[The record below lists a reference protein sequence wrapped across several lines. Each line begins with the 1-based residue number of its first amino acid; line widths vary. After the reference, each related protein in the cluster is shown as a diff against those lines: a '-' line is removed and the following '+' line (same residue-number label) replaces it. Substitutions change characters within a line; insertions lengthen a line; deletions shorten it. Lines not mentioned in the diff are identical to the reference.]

1 MIVVD
6 ASIFVAWLLN
16 EPRKSSEQD
25 VWDALVSQS
34 ALVPAHWPNEVANA
48 LRRAV
53 RRKRIAVEDL
63 EPTLED
69 LAPFEIRLSSPPSV
83 QDIEA
88 LTKDAL
94 RLDLSVY
101 DLHYVN
107 LAKTHRLPLATI
119 DAAMRS
125 AARNADVVVL
135 PESR

>member
-1 MIVVD
+1 LIVVD

-16 EPRKSSEQD
+16 EPMQSAEQK
-25 VWDALVSQS
+25 VWDALVSES
-34 ALVPAHWPNEVANA
+34 ALVPVHWPNEVANA

-53 RRKRIAVEDL
+53 RRNRISLEDIG
-63 EPTLED
+63 PTLED
-69 LAPFEIRLSSPPSV
+69 LAPFDIKLSTPPSV

-101 DLHYVN
+101 DLQYVN

-125 AARNADVVVL
+125 AAHKVDVIVL

>member
-1 MIVVD
+1 LIVVD

-16 EPRKSSEQD
+16 EPRQLAEQE
-25 VWDALVSQS
+25 VWDALVSES
-34 ALVPAHWPNEVANA
+34 ALVPVHWPNEVANA
-48 LRRAV
+48 LRRAI
-53 RRKRIAVEDL
+53 RRNRISLEDIG
-63 EPTLED
+63 PTLGD
-69 LAPFEIRLSSPPSV
+69 LAPFEIKLSTPPSV

-101 DLHYVN
+101 DLQYVN

-119 DAAMRS
+119 DTAMRS
-125 AARNADVVVL
+125 AARKVDVIVL

>member
-1 MIVVD
+1 LIVVD

-16 EPRKSSEQD
+16 EPKQLAEQE
-25 VWDALVSQS
+25 VWDALVSES
-34 ALVPAHWPNEVANA
+34 ALVPVHWPNEVANA

-53 RRKRIAVEDL
+53 RRNRISLEDIG
-63 EPTLED
+63 PTLGD
-69 LAPFEIRLSSPPSV
+69 LAPFDIKLSTPPSV
-83 QDIEA
+83 QDIEG

-101 DLHYVN
+101 DLQYVS

-119 DAAMRS
+119 DTAMRS
-125 AARNADVVVL
+125 AARKVDVIVL

>member
-1 MIVVD
+1 LIVVD

-16 EPRKSSEQD
+16 EPRQSAEQE
-25 VWDALVSQS
+25 VWDALVSES
-34 ALVPAHWPNEVANA
+34 ALVPVHWPNEVANA
-48 LRRAV
+48 LCRAV
-53 RRKRIAVEDL
+53 RRNRILVE
-63 EPTLED
+63 EIGPTLND
-69 LAPFEIRLSSPPSV
+69 LASFDIRLSTPPSV

-101 DLHYVN
+101 DLQYVN
-107 LAKTHRLPLATI
+107 LARTHRLPLATI

-125 AARNADVVVL
+125 AARNVDVIVL

>member
-1 MIVVD
+1 MVVD
-6 ASIFVAWLLN
+6 ASMFVAWLLN
-16 EPRKSSEQD
+16 EPRQSAEEE
-25 VWDALVSQS
+25 VWNALIRES

-53 RRKRIAVEDL
+53 RRNRISLEDIG
-63 EPTLED
+63 PTLGD
-69 LAPFEIRLSSPPSV
+69 LVPFDIRLSTPPSV
-83 QDIEA
+83 REIEA

-101 DLHYVN
+101 DLHYVS

-125 AARNADVVVL
+125 AARNVDVIVL
-135 PESR
+135 PENR

>member
-16 EPRKSSEQD
+16 EPSQLAEQE
-25 VWDALVSQS
+25 VWDALVSES
-34 ALVPAHWPNEVANA
+34 ALVPVHWPNEVANA

-53 RRKRIAVEDL
+53 RRNRISLEDIG
-63 EPTLED
+63 PTLGD
-69 LAPFEIRLSSPPSV
+69 LAPFDIRLSTPPSV

-101 DLHYVN
+101 DLQYVN

-125 AARNADVVVL
+125 AARNVDVIVL

>member
-16 EPRKSSEQD
+16 EPRQSAEQE
-25 VWDALVSQS
+25 VWDALVSES
-34 ALVPAHWPNEVANA
+34 ALVPVHWPNEVANA
-48 LRRAV
+48 LRRAA
-53 RRKRIAVEDL
+53 RRNRISVE
-63 EPTLED
+63 EIGPTLQD
-69 LAPFEIRLSSPPSV
+69 LASFDIRLSTPPSV

-101 DLHYVN
+101 DLQYVN
-107 LAKTHRLPLATI
+107 LARTHRLPLATI

-125 AARNADVVVL
+125 AARNVDVIVL

>member
-16 EPRKSSEQD
+16 EPRQSAEQA
-25 VWDALVSQS
+25 VWDTLVSES
-34 ALVPAHWPNEVANA
+34 ALVPVHWPNEVANA
-48 LRRAV
+48 LRRAT
-53 RRKRIAVEDL
+53 RRNRISVE
-63 EPTLED
+63 EIGPTLQD
-69 LAPFEIRLSSPPSV
+69 LASFDIRLSTPPSV

-101 DLHYVN
+101 DLQYVN
-107 LAKTHRLPLATI
+107 LARTHRLPLATI

-125 AARNADVVVL
+125 AARNVDVIVL

>member
-16 EPRKSSEQD
+16 EPMQSAEQQI
-25 VWDALVSQS
+25 WDALVSES

-53 RRKRIAVEDL
+53 RRNRISLEDIG
-63 EPTLED
+63 PTLGD
-69 LAPFEIRLSSPPSV
+69 IAPFDIKLSTPPSV

-101 DLHYVN
+101 DLQYVN

-119 DAAMRS
+119 DTAMRS
-125 AARNADVVVL
+125 AARKVDVIVL

>member
-6 ASIFVAWLLN
+6 ASMFVAWLLN
-16 EPRKSSEQD
+16 EPRQSAEQE
-25 VWDALVSQS
+25 VWDALVGES

-53 RRKRIAVEDL
+53 RRNRISLEDIGS
-63 EPTLED
+63 TLED
-69 LAPFEIRLSSPPSV
+69 LAPFDIKLSTPPSV

-101 DLHYVN
+101 DLHYIN

-125 AARNADVVVL
+125 AARKVDVIVL

>member
-16 EPRKSSEQD
+16 EPRQIAEQD
-25 VWDALVSQS
+25 IWDALVKES
-34 ALVPAHWPNEVANA
+34 ALVPVHWPNEVANA

-53 RRKRIAVEDL
+53 RRNRISL
-63 EPTLED
+63 EEIGPTLGD
-69 LAPFEIRLSSPPSV
+69 LAPFDIKLSTPPSV

-101 DLHYVN
+101 DLQYVN
-107 LAKTHRLPLATI
+107 LAKMHRLPLATI
-119 DAAMRS
+119 DTAMRS
-125 AARNADVVVL
+125 AARKVDVIVL

>member
-1 MIVVD
+1 LIVVD

-16 EPRKSSEQD
+16 EPMQSAEQE
-25 VWDALVSQS
+25 VWDALVSES
-34 ALVPAHWPNEVANA
+34 ALVPVHWPNEVANA

-53 RRKRIAVEDL
+53 RRNRISLEDIG
-63 EPTLED
+63 PTLED
-69 LAPFEIRLSSPPSV
+69 LAPFDIKLSTPPSV

-101 DLHYVN
+101 DLQYVN
-107 LAKTHRLPLATI
+107 LARTHRLPLATI

-125 AARNADVVVL
+125 AARNVDVIVL

>member
-1 MIVVD
+1 LIVVD

-16 EPRKSSEQD
+16 EPRQLAEQE
-25 VWDALVSQS
+25 VWDALVSES
-34 ALVPAHWPNEVANA
+34 ALVPVHWPNEVANA

-53 RRKRIAVEDL
+53 RRNRISL
-63 EPTLED
+63 EEIGPTLGD
-69 LAPFEIRLSSPPSV
+69 LAPFDIKLSTPPAV

-101 DLHYVN
+101 DLQYVN

-119 DAAMRS
+119 DTAMRS
-125 AARNADVVVL
+125 AARKVDVIVL

>member
-1 MIVVD
+1 LIVVD

-16 EPRKSSEQD
+16 EPRQLAEQE
-25 VWDALVSQS
+25 VWDALVSES
-34 ALVPAHWPNEVANA
+34 ALVPVHWPNEVANA

-53 RRKRIAVEDL
+53 RRNRISLEDIG
-63 EPTLED
+63 PTLGD
-69 LAPFEIRLSSPPSV
+69 LAPFDIKLSTPPSV

-101 DLHYVN
+101 DLQYVN

-119 DAAMRS
+119 DTAMRS
-125 AARNADVVVL
+125 AAHKVDVIVL
-135 PESR
+135 PEGR

>member
-1 MIVVD
+1 LIVVD

-16 EPRKSSEQD
+16 EPRQLAEQD
-25 VWDALVSQS
+25 VWDALVSES
-34 ALVPAHWPNEVANA
+34 ALVPVHWPNEVANA

-53 RRKRIAVEDL
+53 RRNRISLEDIG
-63 EPTLED
+63 PTLGD
-69 LAPFEIRLSSPPSV
+69 LAPFDIKLSTPPSV

-101 DLHYVN
+101 DLQYVN

-119 DAAMRS
+119 DTAMRS
-125 AARNADVVVL
+125 AAHKVDVIVL

>member
-1 MIVVD
+1 LIVVD

-16 EPRKSSEQD
+16 EPRQSAEQE
-25 VWDALVSQS
+25 VWDALVSES
-34 ALVPAHWPNEVANA
+34 ALVPVHWPNEVANA
-48 LRRAV
+48 LRRAA
-53 RRKRIAVEDL
+53 RRNRISVEEIGPTVEDL
-63 EPTLED
+63 ASFD
-69 LAPFEIRLSSPPSV
+69 IRLSTPPSV

-101 DLHYVN
+101 DLQYVN
-107 LAKTHRLPLATI
+107 LARTHRLPLATI

-125 AARNADVVVL
+125 AARNVDVIVL

>member
-1 MIVVD
+1 LIVVD

-16 EPRKSSEQD
+16 EPRQLAEQE
-25 VWDALVSQS
+25 VWDALVSES
-34 ALVPAHWPNEVANA
+34 ALVPVHWPNEVANA

-53 RRKRIAVEDL
+53 RRNRISLEDIG
-63 EPTLED
+63 PTLGD
-69 LAPFEIRLSSPPSV
+69 LAPFDIKLSTPPSV

-101 DLHYVN
+101 DLQYVN
-107 LAKTHRLPLATI
+107 LAKMHRLPLATI
-119 DAAMRS
+119 DTAMRS
-125 AARNADVVVL
+125 AARKLDVIVL

>member
-16 EPRKSSEQD
+16 EPRQLAEQE
-25 VWDALVSQS
+25 VWDALVSES
-34 ALVPAHWPNEVANA
+34 ALVPVHWPNEVANA

-53 RRKRIAVEDL
+53 RRNRISLEDIG
-63 EPTLED
+63 PTLGD
-69 LAPFEIRLSSPPSV
+69 LAPFDIKLSTPPSV

-101 DLHYVN
+101 DLQYVN

-119 DAAMRS
+119 DTAMRS
-125 AARNADVVVL
+125 AAGKVDVIVL

>member
-1 MIVVD
+1 LIVVD

-16 EPRKSSEQD
+16 EPRQSAEQD
-25 VWDALVSQS
+25 VWDALVSES

-48 LRRAV
+48 LRRAA
-53 RRKRIAVEDL
+53 RRNRISVE
-63 EPTLED
+63 EIGPTLQD
-69 LAPFEIRLSSPPSV
+69 LAPFDIRLSTPPSV

-101 DLHYVN
+101 DLQYVN
-107 LAKTHRLPLATI
+107 LARTHRLPLATI

-125 AARNADVVVL
+125 AARNVDVIVL

>member
-16 EPRKSSEQD
+16 EPRQSAEQE
-25 VWDALVSQS
+25 VWDALVSES
-34 ALVPAHWPNEVANA
+34 ALVPVHWPNEVANA
-48 LRRAV
+48 LRRAA
-53 RRKRIAVEDL
+53 RRNRISVE
-63 EPTLED
+63 EIGPTLKD
-69 LAPFEIRLSSPPSV
+69 LAPFDIRLSTPPSV

-101 DLHYVN
+101 DLQYVN

-125 AARNADVVVL
+125 AARNVDVIVL

>member
-16 EPRKSSEQD
+16 EPRRSAEQG
-25 VWDALVSQS
+25 VWDTLVSES
-34 ALVPAHWPNEVANA
+34 ALVPVHWPNEVANA
-48 LRRAV
+48 LRRAA
-53 RRKRIAVEDL
+53 RRNRISVE
-63 EPTLED
+63 EIGPTLQD
-69 LAPFEIRLSSPPSV
+69 LASFDIRLSTPPSV

-101 DLHYVN
+101 DLQYVN
-107 LAKTHRLPLATI
+107 LARTHRLPLATI

-125 AARNADVVVL
+125 AARNVDVIVL
-135 PESR
+135 PERR

>member
-1 MIVVD
+1 LIVVD

-16 EPRKSSEQD
+16 EPRQLAEHE
-25 VWDALVSQS
+25 VWDALVSES
-34 ALVPAHWPNEVANA
+34 ALVPVHWPNEVANA

-53 RRKRIAVEDL
+53 RRNRISLE
-63 EPTLED
+63 EPTLGD
-69 LAPFEIRLSSPPSV
+69 LAPFDIKLSTPPSV

-101 DLHYVN
+101 DLQYVN

-119 DAAMRS
+119 DTAMRS
-125 AARNADVVVL
+125 AARKVDVIVL

>member
-1 MIVVD
+1 LIVVD

-16 EPRKSSEQD
+16 EPRQLAEQE
-25 VWDALVSQS
+25 VWDALVSES
-34 ALVPAHWPNEVANA
+34 ALVPVHWPNEVANA

-53 RRKRIAVEDL
+53 RRNRISLEDIG
-63 EPTLED
+63 PTLGD
-69 LAPFEIRLSSPPSV
+69 LAPFDIKLSTPPSV

-101 DLHYVN
+101 DLQYVN

-119 DAAMRS
+119 DTAMRS
-125 AARNADVVVL
+125 AAHKVDVIVL

>member
-16 EPRKSSEQD
+16 EPRQSSEQQ
-25 VWDALVSQS
+25 VWDALVSES
-34 ALVPAHWPNEVANA
+34 ALVPVHWPNEVANA

-53 RRKRIAVEDL
+53 RRKRILLEDIA
-63 EPTLED
+63 PTLGD
-69 LAPFEIRLSSPPSV
+69 LAPFEIKLSTPPSI

-101 DLHYVN
+101 DLQYVN
-107 LAKTHRLPLATI
+107 LAKRHRLPLATI

-125 AARNADVVVL
+125 AARNVDVIVL

>member
-1 MIVVD
+1 LIVVD

-16 EPRKSSEQD
+16 EPRQLAEQE
-25 VWDALVSQS
+25 VWDALVSES
-34 ALVPAHWPNEVANA
+34 ALVPVHWPNEVANA

-53 RRKRIAVEDL
+53 RRNRISLEDIG
-63 EPTLED
+63 PTLGE
-69 LAPFEIRLSSPPSV
+69 LVPFDIKLSTPPSV

-101 DLHYVN
+101 DLQYVN
-107 LAKTHRLPLATI
+107 LAKAHRLPLATI
-119 DAAMRS
+119 DTAMR
-125 AARNADVVVL
+125 AAAHKVDVIVL

>member
-1 MIVVD
+1 LIVVD
-6 ASIFVAWLLN
+6 ASMFVAWLLN
-16 EPRKSSEQD
+16 EPRQSAEQK
-25 VWDALVSQS
+25 VWDALVGES

-53 RRKRIAVEDL
+53 RRNRISLEDIR
-63 EPTLED
+63 PTLGD
-69 LAPFEIRLSSPPSV
+69 LAPFDIKLSTPPSV

-101 DLHYVN
+101 DLQYVN

-125 AARNADVVVL
+125 AARNVDVIVL

>member
-1 MIVVD
+1 LIVVD

-16 EPRKSSEQD
+16 EPRQSAEQE
-25 VWDALVSQS
+25 VWDALVSES
-34 ALVPAHWPNEVANA
+34 ALVPVHWPNEVANA
-48 LRRAV
+48 LRRAA
-53 RRKRIAVEDL
+53 RRNRISVE
-63 EPTLED
+63 EIGPTLQD
-69 LAPFEIRLSSPPSV
+69 LASFDIRLSTPPSV

-101 DLHYVN
+101 DLQYVN
-107 LAKTHRLPLATI
+107 LARTHRLPLATI

-125 AARNADVVVL
+125 AARNVDVIVL

>member
-1 MIVVD
+1 LIVVD

-16 EPRKSSEQD
+16 EPMQSTEQE
-25 VWDALVSQS
+25 VWEALVSES
-34 ALVPAHWPNEVANA
+34 ALVPVHWPNEVANA

-53 RRKRIAVEDL
+53 RRNRISLEDIG
-63 EPTLED
+63 PTLED
-69 LAPFEIRLSSPPSV
+69 LAPFDIKLSTPPSV

-101 DLHYVN
+101 DLQYVN

-119 DAAMRS
+119 DAAIRS
-125 AARNADVVVL
+125 AAHKVDVIVL
-135 PESR
+135 PQSR

>member
-16 EPRKSSEQD
+16 EPRQLAEQK
-25 VWDALVSQS
+25 VWDALVSES
-34 ALVPAHWPNEVANA
+34 ALVPVHWPNEVANA

-53 RRKRIAVEDL
+53 RRNRISL
-63 EPTLED
+63 EEIGPTLGD
-69 LAPFEIRLSSPPSV
+69 LAPFDIKLSTPPSV

-101 DLHYVN
+101 DLQYVN

-119 DAAMRS
+119 DTAMRS
-125 AARNADVVVL
+125 AAHKVDVIVL

>member
-16 EPRKSSEQD
+16 EPMQSAEQK
-25 VWDALVSQS
+25 VWDALVSES
-34 ALVPAHWPNEVANA
+34 ALVPVHWPNEVANA

-53 RRKRIAVEDL
+53 RRNRISLEDIG
-63 EPTLED
+63 PTLED
-69 LAPFEIRLSSPPSV
+69 LAPFDIKLSTPPSV

-101 DLHYVN
+101 DLQYVN

-125 AARNADVVVL
+125 AAHKVDVIVL

>member
-16 EPRKSSEQD
+16 EPRQLAEQE
-25 VWDALVSQS
+25 VWDALVSES
-34 ALVPAHWPNEVANA
+34 ALVPVHWPNEVATA

-53 RRKRIAVEDL
+53 RRNRISLEDIG
-63 EPTLED
+63 PTLGD
-69 LAPFEIRLSSPPSV
+69 LAPFDIKLSTPPSV

-101 DLHYVN
+101 DLQYVN

-119 DAAMRS
+119 DTAMRS
-125 AARNADVVVL
+125 AARKVDVIVL